1 MAERHAHRRCPV
13 RERRVAQAGGR
24 VEVRIDAVVRYVP
37 KRGDRLAGSRRAGG
51 VPQHQDPQTRRE
63 RPVMAASFDPAE
75 TTADVII
82 VGSGAAGGM
91 AAYSLTRAGLRCLM
105 LEAGRDYDPTAEVN
119 KLATESDA
127 PLRGAATPNRPFG
140 YFDATVDVGWEDRKS
155 PRLNSS

>member
-1 MAERHAHRRCPV
+1 MAGRHSHVRCPC

-91 AAYSLTRAGLRCLM
+91 AAYSLTRAGQRCLM
-105 LEAGRDYDPTAEVN
+105 REAGRDDEPTAEMN
-119 KLATESDA
+119 TMAPNSQRRSRAAPRSDLAWRTSVTEWGD
-127 PLRGAATPNRPFG
+127 
-140 YFDATVDVGWEDRKS
+140 
-155 PRLNSS
+155 

>member
-105 LEAGRDYDPTAEVN
+105 LEEG
-119 KLATESDA
+119 
-127 PLRGAATPNRPFG
+127 
-140 YFDATVDVGWEDRKS
+140 DRKRVVAGKS
-155 PRLNSS
+155 VSVSVDPGGRRIIKKTNNKRYRKTKKQ